1 MTKKRDEIL
10 MIQGQE
16 EKLKGDESDQ
26 SEEQPEEKQSGKK
39 VKKFFSTSDRP
50 QPKRKN
56 AMLTTRDL
64 DADGKLIKK
73 REASDE

>member
-1 MTKKRDEIL
+1 MTRKKVDEIL
-10 MIQGQE
+10 RVIGEE
-16 EKLKGDESDQ
+16 EKLEGDQ
-26 SEEQPEEKQSGKK
+26 IKEQLEEKKTEKK
-39 VKKFFSTSDRP
+39 IKKFFSTSDRP

-64 DADGKLIKK
+64 NADGKLIKK

>member
-1 MTKKRDEIL
+1 MIRKRDES
-10 MIQGQE
+10 E
-16 EKLKGDESDQ
+16 Q
-26 SEEQPEEKQSGKK
+26 SEEQPEEKK

-50 QPKRKN
+50 QPKRKV
-56 AMLTTRDL
+56 AMITTRDL

>member
-16 EKLKGDESDQ
+16 EKLEGDESEQ
-26 SEEQPEEKQSGKK
+26 SEEQPEKK
-39 VKKFFSTSDRP
+39 TKKFFSTSDRP